1 MRKEMRYVLEKGDK
15 IRIIENQDG
24 SLVHIDEEYTIKC
37 KSKGLQRYELVEKG
51 PDGETLYVIPGQ
63 FKVIIG
69 NKLINPEEVIETIYI
84 TESGH
89 EYYLH

>member
-15 IRIIENQDG
+15 IQITKDYPG
-24 SLVHIDEEYTIKC
+24 SLVHIDEIYTIKC

-69 NKLINPEEVIETIYI
+69 NKLINPDEIIETIYI